1 MAKKRSIAT
10 QSDSD
15 TKEKTY
21 KKLINFYKIL
31 VDPSFH
37 DASKTNSEI
46 IKEKITK
53 VFHDQD
59 SFKLDDIL
67 IQNIELDDNYFFGS
81 ICRQSD
87 LDVLTEVK
95 NAKNDKSISNA
106 DIIIENYTYFL
117 INFSTLSFSVIKT
130 KNIPKSDEFIKDF
143 ITKITLLNISVA
155 PFAKTESEIKSMI
168 ANSFELTFYDN
179 SNKYIG
185 LKGTG
190 LYDCEFKELS
200 IKAKLK
206 EKNRN
211 KEVMSALLKLFK
223 GNSDVKSLS
232 ASTDSEDIDLLKNSF
247 TKHVMIELSKNYKDD
262 IGIIKQV
269 LAKEL
274 SIIETQSI

>member
-1 MAKKRSIAT
+1 MAKKRSIAA
-10 QSDSD
+10 QGNSD

-31 VDPSFH
+31 VDPSFL
-37 DASKTNSEI
+37 DASKTSSEI
-46 IKEKITK
+46 IKEKIAK
-53 VFHDQD
+53 IFHEQD
-59 SFKLDDIL
+59 SFKLNDII

-81 ICRQSD
+81 ICRKSD
-87 LDVLTEVK
+87 LDVLTEIK
-95 NAKNDKSISNA
+95 NAKNDKSISNT

-117 INFSTLSFSVIKT
+117 INFNTLSFSVIKT
-130 KNIPKSDEFIKDF
+130 KNIPKSDEFIRDF
-143 ITKITLLNISVA
+143 ITKITLLNVTVA
-155 PFAKTESEIKSMI
+155 PFAKSESEIKSMI

-185 LKGTG
+185 LKETG
-190 LYDCEFKELS
+190 LQDCEFKELS

-206 EKNRN
+206 EKSGN
-211 KEVMSALLKLFK
+211 KKIMPTLLNLFK

-262 IGIIKQV
+262 INKIKQV
-269 LAKEL
+269 LANEL
-274 SIIETQSI
+274 FIIETQSI

>member
-1 MAKKRSIAT
+1 MGNKRSIAN
-10 QSDSD
+10 QSNSD

-31 VDPSFH
+31 VDPSFY
-37 DASKTNSEI
+37 DANKTASDI
-46 IKEKITK
+46 IKECIIKS
-53 VFHDQD
+53 FRSQD
-59 SFKLDDIL
+59 TFQLDEIV
-67 IQNIELDDNYFFGS
+67 IQNIELDNDYFFAS

-95 NAKNDKSISNA
+95 NAKNDKSINNA

-117 INFSTLSFSVIKT
+117 INFKTLSFSVIKT
-130 KNIPKSDEFIKDF
+130 KNIPKSDDFIKDF
-143 ITKITLLNISVA
+143 ITKISLLNISVA
-155 PFAKTESEIKSMI
+155 PFAKTESEIKNMV
-168 ANSFELTFYDN
+168 ANSFALTFYDN

-185 LKGTG
+185 LKDTA
-190 LYDCEFKELS
+190 LYNCEFQELS

-206 EKNRN
+206 DKNKN
-211 KEVMSALLKLFK
+211 FITTLLRLFK

-247 TKHVMIELSKNYKDD
+247 TKHVTIELSKNYKDD
-262 IGIIKQV
+262 IHKIKEV

-274 SIIETQSI
+274 FVIETQSI

>member
-1 MAKKRSIAT
+1 MGNKRSIAN
-10 QSDSD
+10 QSNSD

-31 VDPSFH
+31 VDPSFY
-37 DASKTNSEI
+37 DANKTASDI
-46 IKEKITK
+46 IKECIIKT
-53 VFHDQD
+53 FRSQD
-59 SFKLDDIL
+59 TFQLDEIV
-67 IQNIELDDNYFFGS
+67 IQNIELDNDYFFAS

-95 NAKNDKSISNA
+95 NAKNDKSINNA

-117 INFSTLSFSVIKT
+117 INFKTLSFSVIKT
-130 KNIPKSDEFIKDF
+130 KNIPKSDDFIKDF
-143 ITKITLLNISVA
+143 ITKISLLNISVA
-155 PFAKTESEIKSMI
+155 PFAKTESEIKNMV
-168 ANSFELTFYDN
+168 ANSFALTFYDN

-185 LKGTG
+185 LKDTA
-190 LYDCEFKELS
+190 LYNCEFQELS

-206 EKNRN
+206 DKNKN
-211 KEVMSALLKLFK
+211 FITTLLRLFK

-247 TKHVMIELSKNYKDD
+247 TKHVTIELSKNYKDD
-262 IGIIKQV
+262 IHKIKEV

-274 SIIETQSI
+274 FVIETQSI